1 MLCLIEHQILH
12 PGIRQFLSGLARQDH
27 QNDPFDLVQIEF
39 VGIQRQQAIDDDLSL
54 TRRENAG
61 RLQRGQQ
68 SAAVGVEPRQ
78 FLLCKYAGLRIW
90 HAAVCIILG
99 FYLASTSFAP
109 YIFQFTENMIRNL

>member
-1 MLCLIEHQILH
+1 MTVTI
-12 PGIRQFLSGLARQDH
+12 SLA
-27 QNDPFDLVQIEF
+27 L
-39 VGIQRQQAIDDDLSL
+39 LL
-54 TRRENAG
+54 
-61 RLQRGQQ
+61 
-68 SAAVGVEPRQ
+68 GVVV